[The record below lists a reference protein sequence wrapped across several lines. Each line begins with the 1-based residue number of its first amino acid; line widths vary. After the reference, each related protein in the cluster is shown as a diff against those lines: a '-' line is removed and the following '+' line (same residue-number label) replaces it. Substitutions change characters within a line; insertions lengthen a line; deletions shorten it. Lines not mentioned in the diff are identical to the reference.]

1 VKLTKIK
8 CNMTLKRIEGIKCE
22 IHNGDYHSPF
32 WARDLMPNTAREQIF
47 VSKFTLKKMKYE
59 YREIMK
65 K

>member
-1 VKLTKIK
+1 
-8 CNMTLKRIEGIKCE
+8 MTLKRIEGIKCE